1 MKRIFLLLIGVVL
14 LGGFLRFY
22 HLGDVPAGFHRDEAF
37 LGYNAYS
44 ILKTGKDMNDISLP
58 LHLKSFLYSPAG
70 YSYASIPF
78 IAAFGLNALSI
89 RFASALFGTMTIFS
103 TYLLVLELFR
113 KLEIENWKLR
123 AIALLSALLLAVS
136 PWHIN
141 LSRVATENTIV
152 VFFIT
157 LGTLLYLIWHRN
169 NKLVFLLAS
178 FFSFGLT
185 IFIYQAS
192 RAFLPLFIPVLLIA
206 YRKRIRLSVAIFFL
220 TILIPIVLI
229 FRSPTLSLRLNT
241 ISIFSNAETQLTLD
255 ESLREDGVAKQP
267 TILARAFHNK
277 AVAYTQLLVQ
287 NYFSH
292 FSYPF
297 LFTDKGLPDRYRIP
311 NQGILYLVELPLLLI
326 GLYALFKERKPY
338 SWLLLSWIFL
348 APVGSSIAFDD
359 VPNLQRTL
367 LAFPALSI
375 AAALGLVEGINLT
388 AKAKRSLIGLPARHR
403 YAQALAG
410 GLVYWVIGLFA
421 TFNVASY
428 LHSYYVHQPIHRP
441 WSRHEGYKELV
452 AKTNELLPNYQKAI
466 ITDRQSAPTIFFLF
480 FGKYDPEKFQED
492 TRTSTFPDYDRIAF
506 ANYEFSQEECPL
518 QIDKTGQGIT
528 GKPEILYVNFG
539 TCKTPEGA
547 TELAVI
553 RRGDSSI
560 VFRILSL

>member
-192 RAFLPLFIPVLLIA
+192 RAFLPLFIPDILIA
-206 YRKRIRLSVAIFFL
+206 SRKTIRNSVAIFFL

-229 FRSPTLSLRLNT
+229 FRSPTLSLRL
-241 ISIFSNAETQLTLD
+241 
-255 ESLREDGVAKQP
+255 
-267 TILARAFHNK
+267 
-277 AVAYTQLLVQ
+277 
-287 NYFSH
+287 
-292 FSYPF
+292 
-297 LFTDKGLPDRYRIP
+297 
-311 NQGILYLVELPLLLI
+311 
-326 GLYALFKERKPY
+326 
-338 SWLLLSWIFL
+338 
-348 APVGSSIAFDD
+348 
-359 VPNLQRTL
+359 
-367 LAFPALSI
+367 
-375 AAALGLVEGINLT
+375 
-388 AKAKRSLIGLPARHR
+388 
-403 YAQALAG
+403 
-410 GLVYWVIGLFA
+410 
-421 TFNVASY
+421 
-428 LHSYYVHQPIHRP
+428 
-441 WSRHEGYKELV
+441 
-452 AKTNELLPNYQKAI
+452 
-466 ITDRQSAPTIFFLF
+466 
-480 FGKYDPEKFQED
+480 
-492 TRTSTFPDYDRIAF
+492 
-506 ANYEFSQEECPL
+506 
-518 QIDKTGQGIT
+518 
-528 GKPEILYVNFG
+528 
-539 TCKTPEGA
+539 
-547 TELAVI
+547 
-553 RRGDSSI
+553 
-560 VFRILSL
+560 